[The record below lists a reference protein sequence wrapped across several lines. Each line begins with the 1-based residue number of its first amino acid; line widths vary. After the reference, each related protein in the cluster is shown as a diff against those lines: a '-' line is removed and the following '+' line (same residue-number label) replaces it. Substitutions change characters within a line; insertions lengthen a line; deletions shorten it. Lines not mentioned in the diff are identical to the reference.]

1 MAMIEQLA
9 AAGGTPAVPEGAH
22 RRWPD
27 LREEDREAVLRVLDS
42 GVLCG
47 PNAPEITAL
56 QREWAD
62 YLGVEY
68 CLALNS
74 GTAALHCSCAA
85 VGLEPGDEVI
95 VPAFTFIA
103 SAMAVVHQGA
113 VPVFCDVDPR
123 TYNLDPARVEERIT
137 ERTRALMPVHLHG
150 LPAEMD
156 ALLAIAERHG
166 LAVIEDA
173 AQAHG
178 ATYHG
183 RKTGTLADCAGFSLN
198 ATKNLSGGEGGL
210 FVTDDPVGFEAARRL
225 SVFGEDVPPT
235 QQGQFRGYW
244 SHAVGWNYRNQE
256 LSSALARSQLRRLD
270 EYNAIAQA
278 NAAILD
284 DGLAALGGVAPPRV
298 PDGSTHV
305 YHKYRVRLDPRE
317 LGFDEPPT
325 ELRDRV
331 VQALRAEGVEAVLWQ
346 VHPLPA
352 YPAFRRRL
360 APWHADRAGEELRPW
375 DPREFPE
382 ASRLLDVSLILGSET
397 MPLFIQERPLMER
410 YVEAFAKVLSNLDRL
425 LELPFQPVELVD

>member
-1 MAMIEQLA
+1 MAMTETLA
-9 AAGGTPAVPEGAH
+9 LAGGPRAVPDGMH

-27 LREEDREAVLRVLDS
+27 IRQEDRDAVLAVLDS
-42 GVLCG
+42 GVVCG
-47 PNAPEITAL
+47 PNAPQITAL

-62 YLGVEY
+62 YLGVAN
-68 CLALNS
+68 CLSLNS
-74 GTAALHCSCAA
+74 GTAALHCCCAA

-95 VPAFTFIA
+95 VPAFTFVA

-123 TYNLDPARVEERIT
+123 TYDLDPARIEERLT
-137 ERTRALMPVHLHG
+137 ERTRAIMPVHLHG
-150 LPAEMD
+150 LPADLDEIG
-156 ALLAIAERHG
+156 AIADRQG

-173 AQAHG
+173 AQSHG
-178 ATYHG
+178 ATYRG
-183 RKTGTLADCAGFSLN
+183 KKTGTLARCAGFSLN
-198 ATKNLSGGEGGL
+198 ATKNLAGGEGGL

-235 QQGQFRGYW
+235 QPGELRSYW

-270 EYNAIAQA
+270 EYNAIAQENGA
-278 NAAILD
+278 VLTE
-284 DGLAALGGVAPPRV
+284 GLGGLQGVAPPYV
-298 PDGSTHV
+298 PDDRTHV
-305 YHKYRVRLDPRE
+305 YHKYRLRLEPGE
-317 LGFDEPPT
+317 LGFDGPAT

-360 APWHADRAGEELRPW
+360 APWHARREGEELRPW
-375 DPREFPE
+375 DPQEFPE
-382 ASRLLDVSLILGSET
+382 SSRLLDDSLILGSET
-397 MPLFIQERPLMER
+397 MPLFIQERALMER
-410 YVEAFAKVLSNLDRL
+410 YVEAFTKVLANLDAL
-425 LELPFQPVELVD
+425 LDLPFDPVRLVT